1 MKRLV
6 LKYQNKEDFFNSIG
20 KIFNGEDSGNNFYAI
35 DDESMSGNIQFYEVD
50 SNFIL
55 LKMDITAKEDLS
67 IARNPSNN
75 PYMAIRFMISEQPI
89 KMKILNNNSFI
100 EETFCRKIFFSTAEF
115 GIDINI
121 RKGQSIKLL
130 ALAFERRLIK
140 DILPDKLD
148 KPFLSQIQD
157 KVTPIYRQTDLSTL
171 TYNNILQ
178 FFVTINKRKEFTQLY
193 AKSMAYYLLSEAMM
207 QLCYNTHQ
215 IVNLNQSDIDTIKK
229 LENIL
234 SEEIIENTPVLEE
247 LSKRVNMSVS
257 KMNKIFKYVF
267 GKTIYAY
274 HIELKMRKSLEL
286 LLSKKY
292 TVSEV
297 ANIVGYSST
306 SKFAA
311 TFQKHFNTL
320 PSKVT

>member
-6 LKYQNKEDFFNSIG
+6 LKYQNREELFRNIG
-20 KIFNGEDSGNNFYAI
+20 NIFNGKHSGNNFYAI
-35 DDESMSGNIQFYEVD
+35 DDESMQGSVQYYEID
-50 SNFIL
+50 SNLIL
-55 LKMDITAKEDLS
+55 LKMDIEAIDDISLS
-67 IARNPSNN
+67 RNPGSS
-75 PYMAIRFMISEQPI
+75 PYMAIRFMISEQPL
-89 KMKILNNNSFI
+89 KMKITNGNQSI

-115 GIDINI
+115 GVDIKI

-130 ALAFERRLIK
+130 ALGFQRGLIGEL
-140 DILPDKLD
+140 LPDKLD
-148 KPFLSQIQD
+148 TPFLRQIQD
-157 KVTPIYRQTDLSTL
+157 NKSSIYRQTDLSTL
-171 TYNNILQ
+171 TYNNIQQ
-178 FFVTINKRKEFTQLY
+178 FFVTINTRKEFTQLY

-207 QLCYNTHQ
+207 QLCYNTQ
-215 IVNLNQSDIDTIKK
+215 QVVNLNQNDIETIKK
-229 LENIL
+229 LETIL
-234 SEEIIENTPVLEE
+234 SEEITENTPVLED
-247 LSKRVNMSVS
+247 LSRRVNMSVS

-267 GKTIYAY
+267 GKTVYAY

-292 TVSEV
+292 SVSEV

-320 PSKVT
+320 PSKIV